1 MQKIYKDLDINN
13 NNNNGIYNVNEN
25 TEVAIKNGQHSKK
38 EKRKKY
44 KSSAIKYSNT
54 YTNGKTF
61 LRLFFECSPSN
72 IYNRYPVDFVLQ
84 ILLLHQYENEHFH
97 V

>member
-1 MQKIYKDLDINN
+1 MFISEKKS
-13 NNNNGIYNVNEN
+13 
-25 TEVAIKNGQHSKK
+25 SKK

-54 YTNGKTF
+54 YTNGKTL

-84 ILLLHQYENEHFH
+84 LFLLHQYEKEILH
-97 V
+97 VWFLLKAVLHGWSSVVSCKRFS